1 MTHSKGKKRPTET
14 VVEKELMADILDEEF
29 KTMILKMLKEQK
41 EDMNKVKKMT
51 NKMEISR
58 ERKSK
63 KK

>member
-1 MTHSKGKKRPTET
+1 
-14 VVEKELMADILDEEF
+14 MADILEEEL

-63 KK
+63 KKQKKILELESI